1 MMELEKVFDSLRGL
15 HDFSKAIN
23 STLNLGEVEELV
35 MERTARLMD
44 VRKVLILLLDETK
57 TTLAL
62 HRSQGLDPIELQ
74 ATIYSNIKAFD
85 HCINNKGTVITIN
98 EVLTENDLQLQRQQM
113 PFLSDMVFA
122 PLEIKGEA
130 SGLLGISRYS
140 QEFSSFELEMF
151 CSIAS
156 QAAVAL
162 ENANLYKKLRDDC
175 LHAKEALA
183 EVINS
188 RASNVG
194 GHT

>member
-1 MMELEKVFDSLRGL
+1 M
-15 HDFSKAIN
+15 
-23 STLNLGEVEELV
+23 
-35 MERTARLMD
+35 
-44 VRKVLILLLDETK
+44 LILLLDETK

-62 HRSQGLDPIELQ
+62 HRSQGLDQIELQ
-74 ATIYSNIKAFD
+74 TTIYSNIKAFD
-85 HCINNKGTVITIN
+85 HCINHKGTVITMN

-140 QEFSSFELEMF
+140 REFSSFELEMF
-151 CSIAS
+151 CSLAS
-156 QAAVAL
+156 QAAMAL
-162 ENANLYKKLRDDC
+162 ENANLYKKLRDDF

-183 EVINS
+183 EIINS
-188 RASNVG
+188 RASSIG